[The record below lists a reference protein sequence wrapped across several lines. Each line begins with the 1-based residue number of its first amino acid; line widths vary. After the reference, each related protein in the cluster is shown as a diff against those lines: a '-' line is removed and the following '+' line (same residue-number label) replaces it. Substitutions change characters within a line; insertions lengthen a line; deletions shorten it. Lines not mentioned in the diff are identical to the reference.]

1 MKKKLLFAAVVI
13 GALSLG
19 SCVDD
24 NESASVEAVRNAKAE
39 QLKSIAAMNNAQ
51 AEATRLL
58 AAAESALKAAQA
70 EAEKTQTELEK
81 VLIDIKKVELE
92 KAQLELKLQQDKY
105 SQELQVALKQLENQ
119 LSNLENEKAR
129 LELQKAAIAKQLE
142 IQEAQLASQLLYAQT
157 EVLNAQQQLL
167 NRQNQM
173 EAAEKAKLQ
182 QLVTT
187 YSNAIATLNSSK
199 QYLFTLQSNLTR
211 AENNLANY
219 KELRTDLL
227 EFNQKKIAENEAQIA
242 SYKKYSNYLS
252 NYDELVAEYNA
263 KSLSYNEANDK
274 SYTLQSTYSQLIS
287 NTSAPSMNAVEQSAF
302 ILAYYDFRY
311 RVGLYSAPYSNVGTT
326 IEKTV
331 GDYTI
336 SYPNPIAKYEPIV
349 LNREKLSTYIPRY
362 EQNIKSAKSYLE
374 SVTTTYNNY
383 VKAAEDAKKAW
394 DDAKAATTPD
404 DAEITRLA
412 GSYRIALENVE
423 NYKATLTSAQETV
436 AQQEKNLSDLKVLM
450 STEAYTQFTTLLSE
464 YNQAIVETYK
474 PVVDAYFAY
483 ETHYYQE
490 YIPIQEAYN
499 SLRNILYD
507 NSNGGLLMTA
517 SQIESLIKNLEAD
530 IEALKEDQTYISSI
544 TSAEQAIELLK
555 SNIEAAKAEVSVNQ
569 KYADDAKVALDAAM
583 AE

>member
-199 QYLFTLQSNLTR
+199 QYLFSLQSDLTR
-211 AENNLANY
+211 AENNLATY

-227 EFNQKKIAENEAQIA
+227 EANQKQIATDEAQIA

-274 SYTLQSTYSQLIS
+274 RNTLGNTYNQLRS
-287 NTSAPSMNAVEQSAF
+287 NTSAPSMNAVSQSAF
-302 ILAYYDFRY
+302 ILAYYDFGY
-311 RVGLYSAPYSNVGTT
+311 RVGLYSAPYSDVGTT

-331 GDYTI
+331 GNRTLRFYME
-336 SYPNPIAKYEPIV
+336 KYEPIT
-349 LNREKLSTYIPRY
+349 LNTERLSTYIPRY
-362 EQNIKSAKSYLE
+362 EQNIKSAKSTLE
-374 SVTTTYNNY
+374 SVTTAYNNY

-394 DDAKAATTPD
+394 DDAKAATPPD

-412 GSYRIALENVE
+412 ESYRIALGNVE
-423 NYKATLTSAQETV
+423 NYKPNLTGAQEYV
-436 AQQEKNLSDLKVLM
+436 ALQEKNLSDLKVLM

-474 PVVDAYFAY
+474 PVADAYFAY
-483 ETHYYQE
+483 GTHYYQE

-499 SLRNILYD
+499 SLSNILYD
-507 NSNGGLLMTA
+507 NSNGGSLMTA
-517 SQIESLIKNLEAD
+517 SQIESLIKNLESS
-530 IEALKEDQTYISSI
+530 IEALKEDQSYISNI
-544 TSAEQAIELLK
+544 TSAEQLIEILK
-555 SNIEAAKAEVSVNQ
+555 SRIEAAKAEVSVNQ
-569 KYADDAKVALDAAM
+569 KYADDAKVVLDAAM

>member
-129 LELQKAAIAKQLE
+129 LELQKTAIAKQLE

-199 QYLFTLQSNLTR
+199 QSLFNLQSNLTR
-211 AENNLANY
+211 AENNLATY

-227 EFNQKKIAENEAQIA
+227 EANQKQIATDEAQIA

-263 KSLSYNEANDK
+263 KSLSNNEAIDK
-274 SYTLQSTYSQLIS
+274 LNALWNTYNQLIS
-287 NTSAPSMNAVEQSAF
+287 NTSDPSMNAVNQSAF
-302 ILAYYDFRY
+302 ILAYNDFGY

-349 LNREKLSTYIPRY
+349 LNREKLSTYIPQY

-412 GSYRIALENVE
+412 GSYRVALGNVE
-423 NYKATLTSAQETV
+423 NYKANLTSAQEYV
-436 AQQEKNLSDLKVLM
+436 AQQEKNLSDLKVLI

-490 YIPIQEAYN
+490 YIPALETYN
-499 SLRNILYD
+499 SLYNILY
-507 NSNGGLLMTA
+507 NNGGLMTA
-517 SQIESLIKNLEAD
+517 SQIESSIKNLESA
-530 IEALKEDQTYISSI
+530 IESLKEDQNYISSI
-544 TSAEQAIELLK
+544 TSTEQFIELLK
-555 SNIEAAKAEVSVNQ
+555 SNIEAAKAKVSVNQ

>member
-142 IQEAQLASQLLYAQT
+142 IQEAELASRLLYAQT

-187 YSNAIATLNSSK
+187 YSNAIATLNNSK
-199 QYLFTLQSNLTR
+199 QYLFSLQSNLTR
-211 AENNLANY
+211 AENDLANY

-227 EFNQKKIAENEAQIA
+227 EANQKQIATDEAQIA

-263 KSLSYNEANDK
+263 KSLSYNEAIDK
-274 SYTLQSTYSQLIS
+274 SNALWNTYNQLSS
-287 NTSAPSMNAVEQSAF
+287 NTSAPSMNAVSQSAF
-302 ILAYYDFRY
+302 ILAYYDFGY
-311 RVGLYSAPYSNVGTT
+311 RVGLYSAPYSDVGTT

-331 GDYTI
+331 GNRTLRFYME
-336 SYPNPIAKYEPIV
+336 KYEPIT
-349 LNREKLSTYIPRY
+349 LNTERLSTYIPQY
-362 EQNIKSAKSYLE
+362 EQNIKSAKSRLE
-374 SVTTTYNNY
+374 SATTTYNNY
-383 VKAAEDAKKAW
+383 VKAAEDAKKDW

-404 DAEITRLA
+404 DAKITTLA
-412 GSYRIALENVE
+412 GSYRVALENVE
-423 NYKATLTSAQETV
+423 NYKATFLTWAQEDV
-436 AQQEKNLSDLKVLM
+436 AQQEKNLSDLKVLI

-474 PVVDAYFAY
+474 PVADAYFAY
-483 ETHYYQE
+483 RTHFYQE
-490 YIPIQEAYN
+490 YIPIQEAYI
-499 SLRNILYD
+499 SLSNILYD
-507 NSNGGLLMTA
+507 NSNGGSLMTA
-517 SQIESLIKNLEAD
+517 SQIESLIKGLESR
-530 IEALKEDQTYISSI
+530 IEALKENQSYISNI
-544 TSAEQAIELLK
+544 TSAEQLIEILK
-555 SNIEAAKAEVSVNQ
+555 SRIEAAKAEVSVNQ

>member
-142 IQEAQLASQLLYAQT
+142 IQEAELASQLLYAQT

-167 NRQNQM
+167 NKQNQM

-199 QYLFTLQSNLTR
+199 QYLFSLQSNLTR
-211 AENNLANY
+211 AENNLATY

-227 EFNQKKIAENEAQIA
+227 EANQKQIATDEAQIV

-263 KSLSYNEANDK
+263 KSLSYNEAIDK
-274 SYTLQSTYSQLIS
+274 LNALRNTYNLLRD
-287 NTSAPSMNAVEQSAF
+287 NTSNPSMDAVNQSSF
-302 ILAYYDFRY
+302 ILAYYDFGY
-311 RVGLYSAPYSNVGTT
+311 RVGLYSDPYSDVGTT

-331 GDYTI
+331 GNRTLRFYME
-336 SYPNPIAKYEPIV
+336 KYEPIT
-349 LNREKLSTYIPRY
+349 LNTERLSTYIPQY
-362 EQNIKSAKSYLE
+362 EQNIKSAKSTLE

-383 VKAAEDAKKAW
+383 AKAAEDAKKAW
-394 DDAKAATTPD
+394 DDAKAATPPD

-412 GSYRIALENVE
+412 ESYRIALENVE
-423 NYKATLTSAQETV
+423 NYKTTLTWAQEYV
-436 AQQEKNLSDLKVLM
+436 AQQEKNLSDLKVLI
-450 STEAYTQFTTLLSE
+450 STEAYTQFTTLLSA

-474 PVVDAYFAY
+474 PVADAYFAY
-483 ETHYYQE
+483 GTHYYQE

-499 SLRNILYD
+499 SLSNILYD

-517 SQIESLIKNLEAD
+517 SQIDNLIKNLESD
-530 IEALKEDQTYISSI
+530 IEALKEDQSYISSI
-544 TSAEQAIELLK
+544 TSAEQVIELLK

>member
-182 QLVTT
+182 QLVNT

-227 EFNQKKIAENEAQIA
+227 EANQKQIATDEAQIA

-263 KSLSYNEANDK
+263 KSLSYNEAIDK
-274 SYTLQSTYSQLIS
+274 LNALWNSYSQLIS
-287 NTSAPSMNAVEQSAF
+287 NTSAPSMNAVNQSAF
-302 ILAYYDFRY
+302 ILAYYDFGY

-336 SYPNPIAKYEPIV
+336 SYTIAKYEPIV

-362 EQNIKSAKSYLE
+362 EQNIKSAKSRLE
-374 SVTTTYNNY
+374 SATTTYNNY

-404 DAEITRLA
+404 DAEITTLA
-412 GSYRIALENVE
+412 GSYRVALENVE
-423 NYKATLTSAQETV
+423 NYKATFLTWAQEDV
-436 AQQEKNLSDLKVLM
+436 AQQEKNLSDLKVLI
-450 STEAYTQFTTLLSE
+450 STEAYTLFTTLLSE

-483 ETHYYQE
+483 ETHLYQE
-490 YIPIQEAYN
+490 YIPIQEAYF
-499 SLRNILYD
+499 SLNNILY
-507 NSNGGLLMTA
+507 NNNGGLMTA
-517 SQIESLIKNLEAD
+517 VDIDNSIKYLESD
-530 IEALKEDQTYISSI
+530 IEALKEDQSYISSI
-544 TSAEQAIELLK
+544 TSAEQVIELLK

>member
-129 LELQKAAIAKQLE
+129 LELQKTAIAKQLE

-187 YSNAIATLNSSK
+187 YSNAIATLNNSK

-227 EFNQKKIAENEAQIA
+227 EANQKQIATDEAQIA

-263 KSLSYNEANDK
+263 KSLSRNEANDK
-274 SYTLQSTYSQLIS
+274 LNALWNSYSQLIS
-287 NTSAPSMNAVEQSAF
+287 NTSAPSMNAVNQSAF
-302 ILAYYDFRY
+302 ILAYYDFGY

-336 SYPNPIAKYEPIV
+336 SYTIAKYEPIV
-349 LNREKLSTYIPRY
+349 LNREKLSTYIPQY

-412 GSYRIALENVE
+412 GSYRVALGNVE
-423 NYKATLTSAQETV
+423 NYKANLTSAQEYV

-474 PVVDAYFAY
+474 PVVDAYFAQ

-490 YIPIQEAYN
+490 YSPIYEAYN
-499 SLRNILYD
+499 SLRNILY
-507 NSNGGLLMTA
+507 NNNGGLMTA
-517 SQIESLIKNLEAD
+517 VDIDNLIKYLESD

-555 SNIEAAKAEVSVNQ
+555 SNIEAAKAEVSVKQ

>member
-129 LELQKAAIAKQLE
+129 LELQKTAIAKQLE

-187 YSNAIATLNSSK
+187 YSNAIATLNNSK
-199 QYLFTLQSNLTR
+199 QYLFSLQSNLTR
-211 AENNLANY
+211 AENNLATY

-227 EFNQKKIAENEAQIA
+227 EANQKQIATDEAQIA

-336 SYPNPIAKYEPIV
+336 SYPIAKYEPIV
-349 LNREKLSTYIPRY
+349 LNREKLSTYIPQY

-490 YIPIQEAYN
+490 YIPIQEAYF
-499 SLRNILYD
+499 SLSNILY
-507 NSNGGLLMTA
+507 NNNGGLMTA
-517 SQIESLIKNLEAD
+517 VDIDNSIKYLESS

-555 SNIEAAKAEVSVNQ
+555 SNIEAAKAEVSVKQ

>member
-187 YSNAIATLNSSK
+187 YSKAIATLNNSK
-199 QYLFTLQSNLTR
+199 QYLFSLQSNLTR

-227 EFNQKKIAENEAQIA
+227 EANQKQIATDEAQIA

-252 NYDELVAEYNA
+252 NYDELVAELKA
-263 KSLSYNEANDK
+263 KSLSYNEASDK
-274 SYTLQSTYSQLIS
+274 VSTLQSTYSQLSS
-287 NTSAPSMNAVEQSAF
+287 NTSAPSMNAVNQSAF
-302 ILAYYDFRY
+302 VLAYYDFGY
-311 RVGLYSAPYSNVGTT
+311 RVGLYSSPYSDVGTT

-331 GDYTI
+331 GNRTLRFYME
-336 SYPNPIAKYEPIV
+336 KYEPIT
-349 LNREKLSTYIPRY
+349 LNTERLSTYIPQY

-404 DAEITRLA
+404 DAEITTLA
-412 GSYRIALENVE
+412 GSYRVALENVE
-423 NYKATLTSAQETV
+423 NYKATLTWAQEYV
-436 AQQEKNLSDLKVLM
+436 AQQEKNLSDLKVLI

-464 YNQAIVETYK
+464 YNQTIVETYK
-474 PVVDAYFAY
+474 PVVDAYFAH

-490 YIPIQEAYN
+490 YIPIYQAYI
-499 SLRNILYD
+499 SLINILY
-507 NSNGGLLMTA
+507 NNNGGLMTA
-517 SQIESLIKNLEAD
+517 VDIDNSIKYLESD

>member
-92 KAQLELKLQQDKY
+92 KAQLELKLRQDKY

-119 LSNLENEKAR
+119 LSDLENEKAS

-142 IQEAQLASQLLYAQT
+142 IQEAELASRLLYAQT

-167 NRQNQM
+167 DKQNQM

-187 YSNAIATLNSSK
+187 YSNAIVTLNSSK
-199 QYLFTLQSNLTR
+199 EDLFRLQSDLTR
-211 AENNLANY
+211 EENGLVNY
-219 KELRTDLL
+219 KEARTNLL

-252 NYDELVAEYNA
+252 NYDELVAEFNA
-263 KSLSYNEANDK
+263 KSLSRKEAIDK
-274 SYTLQSTYSQLIS
+274 MGTLWNSYSQLS
-287 NTSAPSMNAVEQSAF
+287 SSTSAPSMNAVNQSAF
-302 ILAYYDFRY
+302 ILAYNDFGY
-311 RVGLYSAPYSNVGTT
+311 RVGLYSSPYSYVGTT

-336 SYPNPIAKYEPIV
+336 SYFMDKYEPIV
-349 LNREKLSTYIPRY
+349 LNREKLSTYIPQY

-412 GSYRIALENVE
+412 GSYRVALGNVE
-423 NYKATLTSAQETV
+423 NYKANLTSAQEYV

-490 YIPIQEAYN
+490 YIPIQEAYF
-499 SLRNILYD
+499 SLSNILY
-507 NSNGGLLMTA
+507 NNNGGLMTA
-517 SQIESLIKNLEAD
+517 VNIDNSIKYLESS

-555 SNIEAAKAEVSVNQ
+555 SNIEAAKAEVSVKQ

>member
-129 LELQKAAIAKQLE
+129 LEWQKTAIAKQLE
-142 IQEAQLASQLLYAQT
+142 IQEAQLASQLLHAQT

-167 NRQNQM
+167 DRQDLM

-199 QYLFTLQSNLTR
+199 QDLFRLQSNLTL
-211 AENNLANY
+211 AENNLATY
-219 KELRTDLL
+219 KELIPDLL
-227 EFNQKKIAENEAQIA
+227 EENQKQIAKKEAEIA

-263 KSLSYNEANDK
+263 KSLSYNEAIDK
-274 SYTLQSTYSQLIS
+274 TNALGNTFNQLFS
-287 NTSAPSMNAVEQSAF
+287 NTSDPSMNAVNQSAF
-302 ILAYYDFRY
+302 ILAYNDFRY
-311 RVGLYSAPYSNVGTT
+311 RVGLNSAPYSNVGTT

-336 SYPNPIAKYEPIV
+336 SYSIAKYEPIV
-349 LNREKLSTYIPRY
+349 LNREKLSTYIPQY
-362 EQNIKSAKSYLE
+362 EQYIKLAKSWLE
-374 SVTTTYNNY
+374 SATTTYNNY
-383 VKAAEDAKKAW
+383 VKAAEVAKKDW

-404 DAEITRLA
+404 DAKITRLA
-412 GSYRIALENVE
+412 GSYRSALENVE

-436 AQQEKNLSDLKVLM
+436 AQREKYLSDLM

-474 PVVDAYFAY
+474 PVVDAYFAR

-490 YIPIQEAYN
+490 YSPIYEAYK
-499 SLRNILYD
+499 SLRNILY
-507 NSNGGLLMTA
+507 NNNGGLMTA

-530 IEALKEDQTYISSI
+530 IKDLKKDQSHISDI
-544 TSAEQAIELLK
+544 TSAEQLIEILK
-555 SNIEAAKAEVSVNQ
+555 SNIEAAKAKVSVNQ

>member
-142 IQEAQLASQLLYAQT
+142 IQEAQLASKLLYAQT

-167 NRQNQM
+167 NKQNQM

-187 YSNAIATLNSSK
+187 YSNAIATLNNSK
-199 QYLFTLQSNLTR
+199 KYLFSLQASLTR
-211 AENNLANY
+211 EENGLVNH
-219 KELRTDLL
+219 KELRTELL
-227 EFNQKKIAENEAQIA
+227 EANQKQIATDEAQIA

-263 KSLSYNEANDK
+263 KSLSYNEAIDK
-274 SYTLQSTYSQLIS
+274 SNALWNTYNQLSS
-287 NTSAPSMNAVEQSAF
+287 NTSAPSMNAVRQSAF
-302 ILAYYDFRY
+302 ILAYYDFGY
-311 RVGLYSAPYSNVGTT
+311 RVGLYSAPYSDVGTT

-331 GDYTI
+331 GNRTLRFYME
-336 SYPNPIAKYEPIV
+336 KYEPIV
-349 LNREKLSTYIPRY
+349 LNREKLSTYIPQY
-362 EQNIKSAKSYLE
+362 EQYIKSAKSNLE
-374 SVTTTYNNY
+374 SVTTTYNTY

-394 DDAKAATTPD
+394 NDAKAATSPD
-404 DAEITRLA
+404 DAEIERLA
-412 GSYRIALENVE
+412 SEYRNALNTVE
-423 NYKATLTSAQETV
+423 YYKMNYLTWAQEYV
-436 AQQEKNLSDLKVLM
+436 AQQEKDLSDLKVLI

-474 PVVDAYFAY
+474 PVADAYFAY
-483 ETHYYQE
+483 GTHFYQE

-499 SLRNILYD
+499 SLSNILYD
-507 NSNGGLLMTA
+507 NSNGGSLMTA

-530 IEALKEDQTYISSI
+530 IEALKEDQSYISSI
-544 TSAEQAIELLK
+544 TSAEQVIELLK

>member
-199 QYLFTLQSNLTR
+199 QSLFNLQSDLTR
-211 AENNLANY
+211 AENNLATY

-227 EFNQKKIAENEAQIA
+227 EANQKQIATDEAQIA

-263 KSLSYNEANDK
+263 KSLSYNEAIDK
-274 SYTLQSTYSQLIS
+274 SNALWNTYNQLRS
-287 NTSAPSMNAVEQSAF
+287 NTSAPSMNAVNQSAF
-302 ILAYYDFRY
+302 ILAYNDFRY
-311 RVGLYSAPYSNVGTT
+311 RVGLSAPYSNVGTT

-349 LNREKLSTYIPRY
+349 LNREKLSTYIPQY
-362 EQNIKSAKSYLE
+362 EQYIKSAKSDLE

-412 GSYRIALENVE
+412 ESYRIALENVE
-423 NYKATLTSAQETV
+423 NYKTTLTWAQEYV

-474 PVVDAYFAY
+474 PVADAYFAY
-483 ETHYYQE
+483 GTHFYQE

-499 SLRNILYD
+499 SLSNILYD
-507 NSNGGLLMTA
+507 NSNGGSLMTA
-517 SQIESLIKNLEAD
+517 SQIESLIKSLESS
-530 IEALKEDQTYISSI
+530 IEALKEDQSYISSI
-544 TSAEQAIELLK
+544 TSAEQVIELLK

>member
-129 LELQKAAIAKQLE
+129 LELQKTAIAKQLE

-187 YSNAIATLNSSK
+187 YSNAIATLNNSK
-199 QYLFTLQSNLTR
+199 QYLFSLQSNLTL
-211 AENNLANY
+211 AENNLATY
-219 KELRTDLL
+219 KELRTHLL
-227 EFNQKKIAENEAQIA
+227 EDNQKQIAKKEAEIA

-349 LNREKLSTYIPRY
+349 LNREKLSTYIPQY

-555 SNIEAAKAEVSVNQ
+555 SNIEAAKAEVSVKQ

>member
-129 LELQKAAIAKQLE
+129 LELQKTAIAKQLE

-167 NRQNQM
+167 NKQNQM

-187 YSNAIATLNSSK
+187 YSNAIATLNNSK
-199 QYLFTLQSNLTR
+199 QYLFSLQASLTR
-211 AENNLANY
+211 EENGLVNY
-219 KELRTDLL
+219 KEARTNLL

-263 KSLSYNEANDK
+263 KSLSYSEAFDK
-274 SYTLQSTYSQLIS
+274 RNTLGNTFNQLFS
-287 NTSAPSMNAVEQSAF
+287 NTSDPSMNAVNQSAF
-302 ILAYYDFRY
+302 ILAYNDFRY
-311 RVGLYSAPYSNVGTT
+311 RVGLSDPYSDVRTT

-336 SYPNPIAKYEPIV
+336 SYTIAKYEPIV
-349 LNREKLSTYIPRY
+349 LNREKLSTYIPQY

-412 GSYRIALENVE
+412 GSYRIALENLE
-423 NYKATLTSAQETV
+423 NYKPNLTWAQEYV

-474 PVVDAYFAY
+474 PVVDAYFAR

-490 YIPIQEAYN
+490 YIPVVEAYN
-499 SLRNILYD
+499 SLFNILY
-507 NSNGGLLMTA
+507 NNNGGLMTA
-517 SQIESLIKNLEAD
+517 IDIDNSIKYLESS

>member
-129 LELQKAAIAKQLE
+129 LEWQKTAIAKQLE

-199 QYLFTLQSNLTR
+199 QYLFTLQSNLTL
-211 AENNLANY
+211 AENGLATS

-227 EFNQKKIAENEAQIA
+227 EANQKKIAKNEAQIA

-263 KSLSYNEANDK
+263 KSLSNNEAIDK
-274 SYTLQSTYSQLIS
+274 LNALWNTYNQLIS
-287 NTSAPSMNAVEQSAF
+287 NTSDPSMNAVNQSAF
-302 ILAYYDFRY
+302 ILAYYDFGY

-349 LNREKLSTYIPRY
+349 LNREKLSTYIPQY

-394 DDAKAATTPD
+394 DDAKAATPPD
-404 DAEITRLA
+404 DAEIERLA
-412 GSYRIALENVE
+412 SEYRNALNTVE
-423 NYKATLTSAQETV
+423 YYKMNNLTSAQEYV

-464 YNQAIVETYK
+464 YNQTIVETYK
-474 PVVDAYFAY
+474 PVVDAYFAQ

-490 YIPIQEAYN
+490 YSPIYEAYN
-499 SLRNILYD
+499 SLRNILY
-507 NSNGGLLMTA
+507 NNNGGLMTA

-530 IEALKEDQTYISSI
+530 IEALKEDQTHISSI

-555 SNIEAAKAEVSVNQ
+555 SNIEAAKAKVSVNQ

>member
-129 LELQKAAIAKQLE
+129 LELQKTAIAKQLE

-167 NRQNQM
+167 NKQNLM

-187 YSNAIATLNSSK
+187 YSTAIATLNNSK
-199 QYLFTLQSNLTR
+199 QYLFSLQSDLTR
-211 AENNLANY
+211 AENDLANY

-227 EFNQKKIAENEAQIA
+227 EANQKQIATDEAQIA

-274 SYTLQSTYSQLIS
+274 LNALWNTYNQLSS
-287 NTSAPSMNAVEQSAF
+287 NTSDPSMNAVNQSAF
-302 ILAYYDFRY
+302 ILAYNDFRY
-311 RVGLYSAPYSNVGTT
+311 RVGLSDPYSDVGTT

-331 GDYTI
+331 GNRTLRFYME
-336 SYPNPIAKYEPIV
+336 KYEPIT
-349 LNREKLSTYIPRY
+349 LNTERLSTYIPKY
-362 EQNIKSAKSYLE
+362 EQNIKSAKSWLE
-374 SVTTTYNNY
+374 SATTAYNNY
-383 VKAAEDAKKAW
+383 AKAAEDAKKAW
-394 DDAKAATTPD
+394 DDAKAATPPD

-412 GSYRIALENVE
+412 ESYRIALENVE
-423 NYKATLTSAQETV
+423 NYKPNLTWTQAYV

-474 PVVDAYFAY
+474 PVADAYFAY
-483 ETHYYQE
+483 GTHLYQE

-499 SLRNILYD
+499 SLRNILYY
-507 NSNGGLLMTA
+507 NNNGGLMTA
-517 SQIESLIKNLEAD
+517 VYIDNSIKYLED
-530 IEALKEDQTYISSI
+530 RIKALKENQSYISNI
-544 TSAEQAIELLK
+544 TSAEQLIEILK
-555 SNIEAAKAEVSVNQ
+555 SRIEAAKAEVSVNQ

>member
-119 LSNLENEKAR
+119 LSNLENEKAS

-142 IQEAQLASQLLYAQT
+142 IQEAELASRLLYAQT

-199 QYLFTLQSNLTR
+199 EYLFSLQSNLTR
-211 AENNLANY
+211 AENNLATY

-227 EFNQKKIAENEAQIA
+227 EANQKQIAKKEAEIA

-252 NYDELVAEYNA
+252 NYDELVAEFNA

-274 SYTLQSTYSQLIS
+274 LNALWNTYNQLRF
-287 NTSAPSMNAVEQSAF
+287 NTSAPSMNAVNQSAF
-302 ILAYYDFRY
+302 ILAYYDFGY
-311 RVGLYSAPYSNVGTT
+311 RVGLNSAPYSNVGTT

-362 EQNIKSAKSYLE
+362 EQYIKSAKSNLE

-412 GSYRIALENVE
+412 GSYRVALGNVE
-423 NYKATLTSAQETV
+423 NYKANLTSAQETV

-555 SNIEAAKAEVSVNQ
+555 SNIEAAKAEVSVKQ

>member
-142 IQEAQLASQLLYAQT
+142 IQEAELASKLLYAQT

-199 QYLFTLQSNLTR
+199 QDLFSLQSNLTR
-211 AENNLANY
+211 TENDLVNY
-219 KELRTDLL
+219 KEARTNLL
-227 EFNQKKIAENEAQIA
+227 EFNQKKIAEKEAEIA

-252 NYDELVAEYNA
+252 NYDELVAELKA
-263 KSLSYNEANDK
+263 KSLSYNEASDK
-274 SYTLQSTYSQLIS
+274 VSTLQSTYSQLSS
-287 NTSAPSMNAVEQSAF
+287 NTSAPSMNAVNQSAF
-302 ILAYYDFRY
+302 ILAYYDFGY
-311 RVGLYSAPYSNVGTT
+311 RVGLYSNPYSDVGTT

-331 GDYTI
+331 GNRTLRFYME
-336 SYPNPIAKYEPIV
+336 KYEPIT
-349 LNREKLSTYIPRY
+349 LNTERLSTYIPQY
-362 EQNIKSAKSYLE
+362 EQNIKSAKSTLE

-383 VKAAEDAKKAW
+383 AKAAEDAKKAW
-394 DDAKAATTPD
+394 DDAKAATPPD
-404 DAEITRLA
+404 DTEIERLA
-412 GSYRIALENVE
+412 SEYRNALNTVE
-423 NYKATLTSAQETV
+423 NYKIYYLTGAQESV
-436 AQQEKNLSDLKVLM
+436 AQEEKKLSDLKVLI

-483 ETHYYQE
+483 RTYYYQE
-490 YIPIQEAYN
+490 YIPALETYN
-499 SLRNILYD
+499 SLYNILY
-507 NSNGGLLMTA
+507 NNGGLMTA
-517 SQIESLIKNLEAD
+517 SQIESSIKNLESA
-530 IEALKEDQTYISSI
+530 IESLKEDQNYISNI
-544 TSAEQAIELLK
+544 TSTEQAIEILK
-555 SNIEAAKAEVSVNQ
+555 SNIEAAQAKVSVNQ
-569 KYADDAKVALDAAM
+569 KYADDAKAALDAAM

>member
-129 LELQKAAIAKQLE
+129 LELQKTAIAKQLE

-227 EFNQKKIAENEAQIA
+227 EANQKQIATDEAQIA

-252 NYDELVAEYNA
+252 NYDELVAELKA

-274 SYTLQSTYSQLIS
+274 SNTLWNSYSQLSS
-287 NTSAPSMNAVEQSAF
+287 NTSAPSMNAVNQSAF
-302 ILAYYDFRY
+302 ILAYYDFGY
-311 RVGLYSAPYSNVGTT
+311 RVGLYSNPYSDVGTT

-331 GDYTI
+331 GNRTLRFYME
-336 SYPNPIAKYEPIV
+336 KYEPIT
-349 LNREKLSTYIPRY
+349 LNTERLSTYIPQY

-474 PVVDAYFAY
+474 PVVDAYFAR

-555 SNIEAAKAEVSVNQ
+555 SNIEAAKAEVSVKQ

>member
-129 LELQKAAIAKQLE
+129 LELQKTAIAKQLE

-187 YSNAIATLNSSK
+187 YSNAIATLNNSK
-199 QYLFTLQSNLTR
+199 QYLFSLQSNLTR

-227 EFNQKKIAENEAQIA
+227 EANQKQIATDEAQIA

-263 KSLSYNEANDK
+263 KSLSYSEAFDK
-274 SYTLQSTYSQLIS
+274 RNTLENTYNQLRS
-287 NTSAPSMNAVEQSAF
+287 NTSAPSMNAVNQSAF
-302 ILAYYDFRY
+302 VLAYYDFGY
-311 RVGLYSAPYSNVGTT
+311 RVGLYSSPYSDVGTT

-331 GDYTI
+331 GNRTLRFYME
-336 SYPNPIAKYEPIV
+336 KYEPIT
-349 LNREKLSTYIPRY
+349 LNTERLSTYIPQY

-412 GSYRIALENVE
+412 GSYRVALGNVE
-423 NYKATLTSAQETV
+423 NYKANLTSAQEYV

-490 YIPIQEAYN
+490 YIPIQEAYF
-499 SLRNILYD
+499 SLSNILY
-507 NSNGGLLMTA
+507 NNNGGLMTA
-517 SQIESLIKNLEAD
+517 VDIDNSIKYLESD
-530 IEALKEDQTYISSI
+530 IEALKEDQSYISSI
-544 TSAEQAIELLK
+544 TSAEQVIELLK
-555 SNIEAAKAEVSVNQ
+555 SNIEAAKAEVSVKQ

>member
-142 IQEAQLASQLLYAQT
+142 IQEAELASQLLYAQT

-211 AENNLANY
+211 AENNLATY

-227 EFNQKKIAENEAQIA
+227 EANQKQIATDEAQIA

-263 KSLSYNEANDK
+263 KSLSYNEAIDK
-274 SYTLQSTYSQLIS
+274 LNALRNTYNQLSS
-287 NTSAPSMNAVEQSAF
+287 NTSAPSMNAVSQSAF
-302 ILAYYDFRY
+302 ILAYYDFGY
-311 RVGLYSAPYSNVGTT
+311 RVGLYSAPYSDVGTT

-331 GDYTI
+331 GNRTLRFYME
-336 SYPNPIAKYEPIV
+336 KYEPIT
-349 LNREKLSTYIPRY
+349 LNTERLSTYIPQY
-362 EQNIKSAKSYLE
+362 EQNIKSAKSTLE

-383 VKAAEDAKKAW
+383 AKAAEDAKKAW
-394 DDAKAATTPD
+394 DDAKAATPPD

-412 GSYRIALENVE
+412 ESYRIALESFE
-423 NYKATLTSAQETV
+423 NYKTTLTWAQEYV

-474 PVVDAYFAY
+474 PVADAYFAY
-483 ETHYYQE
+483 RTHFYQE
-490 YIPIQEAYN
+490 YIPIQEAYI
-499 SLRNILYD
+499 SLSNILYD
-507 NSNGGLLMTA
+507 NSNGGSLMTA
-517 SQIESLIKNLEAD
+517 SQIESLIKGLESR
-530 IEALKEDQTYISSI
+530 IEALKENQSYISNI
-544 TSAEQAIELLK
+544 TSAEQLIEILK

>member
-58 AAAESALKAAQA
+58 AAAESALKAAKA

-105 SQELQVALKQLENQ
+105 SQELQVALKQLEYQ
-119 LSNLENEKAR
+119 LSNLENEKAS
-129 LELQKAAIAKQLE
+129 LELQKAAIAKHLE
-142 IQEAQLASQLLYAQT
+142 IQEAQLASQLLNAQT

-167 NRQNQM
+167 NRQDQM

-187 YSNAIATLNSSK
+187 YSNAITTLNNSK
-199 QYLFTLQSNLTR
+199 QYLFALQSNLTR

-227 EFNQKKIAENEAQIA
+227 EANQKQIATEEAQIA

-263 KSLSYNEANDK
+263 KSLSNNEAIDK
-274 SYTLQSTYSQLIS
+274 LNALGNTYNQLIS
-287 NTSAPSMNAVEQSAF
+287 NTSDPSMNAVNQSAF
-302 ILAYYDFRY
+302 ILAYNDFGY
-311 RVGLYSAPYSNVGTT
+311 RVGLYSPYSNVGTT

-349 LNREKLSTYIPRY
+349 LNREKLSTYIPQY
-362 EQNIKSAKSYLE
+362 EQYIKSAKNNLE
-374 SVTTTYNNY
+374 SVTTKYNNY

-404 DAEITRLA
+404 DAEIERLA
-412 GSYRIALENVE
+412 SEYRNALNTVE
-423 NYKATLTSAQETV
+423 YYKMHDLTWAQEDV
-436 AQQEKNLSDLKVLM
+436 AQQEKNLSDLKVLI

-490 YIPIQEAYN
+490 YSPIYEAYN
-499 SLRNILYD
+499 SLRNILY
-507 NSNGGLLMTA
+507 NNNGGLMTA
-517 SQIESLIKNLEAD
+517 SQIESLIKYLESD
-530 IEALKEDQTYISSI
+530 IEALKEDQKYISDI

>member
-129 LELQKAAIAKQLE
+129 LELQKTAIAKQLE

-263 KSLSYNEANDK
+263 KSLSYNEAIDK
-274 SYTLQSTYSQLIS
+274 LNALRNTYNQLS
-287 NTSAPSMNAVEQSAF
+287 SSTSAPSKNAVNQSAF
-302 ILAYYDFRY
+302 ILAYNDFRY

-336 SYPNPIAKYEPIV
+336 SYTIAKYEPIV
-349 LNREKLSTYIPRY
+349 LNREKLSTYIPQY
-362 EQNIKSAKSYLE
+362 EQYIKLAKINLE

-412 GSYRIALENVE
+412 GSYRIALENLE
-423 NYKATLTSAQETV
+423 NYKPNLTWAQEYV

-483 ETHYYQE
+483 ETHLYQE

-555 SNIEAAKAEVSVNQ
+555 SNIEAAKAEVSVKQ

>member
-129 LELQKAAIAKQLE
+129 LELQKTAIAKQLE

-167 NRQNQM
+167 DRQNQM

-199 QYLFTLQSNLTR
+199 QSLFNLQSNLTR
-211 AENNLANY
+211 TENDLVNY
-219 KELRTDLL
+219 KEARTNLL

-252 NYDELVAEYNA
+252 NYDELVAEFNA
-263 KSLSYNEANDK
+263 KSLSRKEAIDK
-274 SYTLQSTYSQLIS
+274 MGTLWNSYSQLS
-287 NTSAPSMNAVEQSAF
+287 SSTSAPSMNAVNQSAF
-302 ILAYYDFRY
+302 ILAYNDFGY
-311 RVGLYSAPYSNVGTT
+311 RVGLYSSPYSYVGTT

-336 SYPNPIAKYEPIV
+336 SYFMDKYEPIV
-349 LNREKLSTYIPRY
+349 LNREKLSTYIPQY
-362 EQNIKSAKSYLE
+362 EQNIKSAKSTLE

-383 VKAAEDAKKAW
+383 AKAAEDAKKAW
-394 DDAKAATTPD
+394 DDAKAATPPD
-404 DAEITRLA
+404 DTQIERLA
-412 GSYRIALENVE
+412 SEYRNALNTVE
-423 NYKATLTSAQETV
+423 NYKINYLTGAQEYV
-436 AQQEKNLSDLKVLM
+436 AQQEKNLSDLKVLI

-464 YNQAIVETYK
+464 YNQAIVKTYK

-483 ETHYYQE
+483 ETYFYQE
-490 YIPIQEAYN
+490 YIPVVEAHN
-499 SLRNILYD
+499 SLSNILY
-507 NSNGGLLMTA
+507 NNNGGLKKA
-517 SQIESLIKNLEAD
+517 EEIDNLIKNLESA
-530 IEALKEDQTYISSI
+530 IESLKEDQKYISDI
-544 TSAEQAIELLK
+544 TSTEQFIELLK
-555 SNIEAAKAEVSVNQ
+555 SNIEAAKAKVSVNQ
-569 KYADDAKVALDAAM
+569 KYADDAKAALDAAM
-583 AE
+583 AK

>member
-142 IQEAQLASQLLYAQT
+142 IQEAELASQLLYAQT

-187 YSNAIATLNSSK
+187 YSNAIATLNNSK

-227 EFNQKKIAENEAQIA
+227 EANQKQIATDEAQIA

-252 NYDELVAEYNA
+252 NFDELVAEYNA
-263 KSLSYNEANDK
+263 KSLSYNEAIDK
-274 SYTLQSTYSQLIS
+274 LNALRNTYNQLSS
-287 NTSAPSMNAVEQSAF
+287 NTSAPSMNAVSQSAF
-302 ILAYYDFRY
+302 ILAYYDFGY
-311 RVGLYSAPYSNVGTT
+311 RVGLYSAPYSDVGTT

-331 GDYTI
+331 GNRTLRFYME
-336 SYPNPIAKYEPIV
+336 KYEPIT
-349 LNREKLSTYIPRY
+349 LNTERLSTYIPQY
-362 EQNIKSAKSYLE
+362 EQNIKSAKSTLE
-374 SVTTTYNNY
+374 SVTTAYNNY
-383 VKAAEDAKKAW
+383 AKAAEDAKKAW
-394 DDAKAATTPD
+394 DDAKAATPPD

-412 GSYRIALENVE
+412 ESYRIALENVE
-423 NYKATLTSAQETV
+423 NYKTTLTWAQEYV

-474 PVVDAYFAY
+474 PVADAYFAY
-483 ETHYYQE
+483 GTHFYQE

-499 SLRNILYD
+499 SLSNILYD

-517 SQIESLIKNLEAD
+517 SQIDNLIKNLESD
-530 IEALKEDQTYISSI
+530 IEALKEDQSYISSI
-544 TSAEQAIELLK
+544 TSAEQVIELLK

>member
-51 AEATRLL
+51 AEATKLL

-105 SQELQVALKQLENQ
+105 SQELQVALKRLENQ
-119 LSNLENEKAR
+119 LSNLENEKAS

-142 IQEAQLASQLLYAQT
+142 IQEAQLASQLLCAQT

-167 NRQNQM
+167 TKQNQM

-187 YSNAIATLNSSK
+187 YSNAIVTLNNSK
-199 QYLFTLQSNLTR
+199 KNLFSLQSKLTR
-211 AENNLANY
+211 AENNLATY
-219 KELRTDLL
+219 KELRTHLL
-227 EFNQKKIAENEAQIA
+227 EDNQKQIATDEAQIA

-263 KSLSYNEANDK
+263 KSLSRNEANDK
-274 SYTLQSTYSQLIS
+274 LNALWNTYNQLSS
-287 NTSAPSMNAVEQSAF
+287 NTSVPLMNAVNQSAF
-302 ILAYYDFRY
+302 ILAYNDFGY
-311 RVGLYSAPYSNVGTT
+311 SVGLSSNPYSYVGTT

-336 SYPNPIAKYEPIV
+336 SYFIAKYEPIV
-349 LNREKLSTYIPRY
+349 LNREKLSTYIPQY
-362 EQNIKSAKSYLE
+362 EQSIKSAKSYLT
-374 SVTTTYNNY
+374 SVTTTYNIY

-394 DDAKAATTPD
+394 DDAKAATPPD
-404 DAEITRLA
+404 DTKIERLA
-412 GSYRIALENVE
+412 SEYRNALTRVE
-423 NYKATLTSAQETV
+423 NYKIYPLTWAQEYV
-436 AQQEKNLSDLKVLM
+436 AQQEKNLSDLKVLI

-483 ETHYYQE
+483 ETYSYQE
-490 YIPIQEAYN
+490 YIPALEAYN
-499 SLRNILYD
+499 SLRNILYG
-507 NSNGGLLMTA
+507 NSNGRLMTA
-517 SQIESLIKNLEAD
+517 VDIDNSIKYLED
-530 IEALKEDQTYISSI
+530 RIEALKEDQTYISSI

-555 SNIEAAKAEVSVNQ
+555 SNIEAAKAKVSVNQ

>member
-167 NRQNQM
+167 NKQSQM

-187 YSNAIATLNSSK
+187 YSNAIATLNNSK
-199 QYLFTLQSNLTR
+199 QYLFSLQSNLTR
-211 AENNLANY
+211 AENNLATY

-227 EFNQKKIAENEAQIA
+227 EANQKQIATDEAQIA

-263 KSLSYNEANDK
+263 KSLSYSEAFDK
-274 SYTLQSTYSQLIS
+274 RNTLENTYNQLRS
-287 NTSAPSMNAVEQSAF
+287 NTSAPSMNAVNQSAF

-336 SYPNPIAKYEPIV
+336 SYTIAKYEPIV
-349 LNREKLSTYIPRY
+349 LNTEKLSTYIPQY
-362 EQNIKSAKSYLE
+362 EQNIKSAKSNLE
-374 SVTTTYNNY
+374 SVTTAYNNY

-412 GSYRIALENVE
+412 GSYRVALGNVE
-423 NYKATLTSAQETV
+423 NYKVNLTSAQETV
-436 AQQEKNLSDLKVLM
+436 AQQEKYLSDLKVLM

-483 ETHYYQE
+483 KTHYYQE
-490 YIPIQEAYN
+490 YIPVVEAYN
-499 SLRNILYD
+499 SLFNILY
-507 NSNGGLLMTA
+507 NNNGGLMTA
-517 SQIESLIKNLEAD
+517 IDIDNSIKNLESS

-555 SNIEAAKAEVSVNQ
+555 SNIEAAKAEVSVKQ